1 MSQNYIDFARMESL
15 TARECTLGVS
25 YEHNMMK
32 LTEETGELAQA
43 LLAFLGSHT
52 ASASASDSTR
62 EHVLEEC
69 CDVINNAMN
78 ILNRL
83 NVSNEEAKAMFD
95 RKLSKW
101 ENKLSRST

>member
-1 MSQNYIDFARMESL
+1 MTQAYIDFGRVEHL
-15 TARECTLGVS
+15 TQQEALLGIS
-25 YEHNMMK
+25 YERNMMK
-32 LTEETGELAQA
+32 LTEEVGELSQA
-43 LLAFLGSHT
+43 LLAYLGSTT
-52 ASASASDSTR
+52 ASASASGTTR

-83 NVSNEEAKAMFD
+83 GVSNEEAKAMFD

-101 ENKLSRST
+101 EAKLR